1 MKHSALNC
9 GVTQMQSKD
18 LEEQVSL
25 VGEAWAKSVYYDNAE
40 KWTHLFWDDGTD
52 FREMFSRLDLSYVV
66 ELACGHGR
74 HSEKIADVAGH
85 IVMVD
90 IFQDNLKF
98 CQSRLAKHNN
108 IEFLKGNGTTY
119 PVTDSV
125 ATSVFCYDAMVHFS
139 PDMVA
144 AYLNDTAR
152 VLKSGGKAL
161 FHHSN
166 YPAPLDR
173 HYGENPHARNHMTA
187 ELFAEQAKVAGL
199 KVDEQRVFRWGQH
212 SDLDALT
219 LVSKD

>member
-1 MKHSALNC
+1 LEK
-9 GVTQMQSKD
+9 GVAKAASEQ
-18 LEEQVSL
+18 LEQQVKL
-25 VGEAWAKSVYYDNAE
+25 VGEAWEKSVYYDNAE
-40 KWTHLFWDDGTD
+40 RWTHLFWDEGTA
-52 FREMFSRLDLSYVV
+52 FREMFSRLDLTYVI

-74 HSEKIADVAGH
+74 HSEKVADEAGH

-90 IFQDNLKF
+90 IFEDNLAYCRK
-98 CQSRLAKHNN
+98 RLAGRKN
-108 IEFLKGNGTTY
+108 IEFLRGSGTAY

-144 AYLNDTAR
+144 AYMHDTAR
-152 VLKSGGKAL
+152 VLKLGGKAL

-187 ELFAEQAKVAGL
+187 ALFAEHAKSAGL
-199 KVDEQRVFRWGQH
+199 TVDEQRIFRWGQH
-212 SDLDALT
+212 NDLDALT
-219 LVSKD
+219 LVSKV